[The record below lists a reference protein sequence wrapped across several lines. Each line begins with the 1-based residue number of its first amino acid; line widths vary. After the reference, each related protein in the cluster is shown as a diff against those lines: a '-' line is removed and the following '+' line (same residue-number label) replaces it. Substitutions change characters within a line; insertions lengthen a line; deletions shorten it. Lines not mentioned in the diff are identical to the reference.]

1 LLPTNE
7 HLLKAIEFKTAEE
20 RARLIMSKYELLN
33 PGITERLPTLDET
46 LKRRHPPHELRL
58 QEITP
63 EGEMVYLEQ
72 LSHPRNM
79 QGF

>member
-1 LLPTNE
+1 
-7 HLLKAIEFKTAEE
+7 LKALEFKTAEE

-33 PGITERLPTLDET
+33 PGITERLPSVDET

-63 EGEMVYLEQ
+63 EGEMVYLEY

>member
-1 LLPTNE
+1 V
-7 HLLKAIEFKTAEE
+7 KALEFKTAEE

-33 PGITERLPTLDET
+33 PGITERLPSVDET

-63 EGEMVYLEQ
+63 EGEMVYLE
-72 LSHPRNM
+72 
-79 QGF
+79 

>member
-1 LLPTNE
+1 
-7 HLLKAIEFKTAEE
+7 LKAIEFKTAEE